1 MIQEQAQD
9 AGRKIGATVT
19 GPIPERDI
27 YPLHEAAQ
35 RLGGVSEA
43 LLHKLRAAGLV
54 RFTKI
59 GARVFLSANEIE
71 RLIRD
76 GTEAA

>member
-9 AGRKIGATVT
+9 AGRKIGAAVT
-19 GPIPERDI
+19 GLRDL
-27 YPLHEAAQ
+27 YPLDEAAQ

-43 LLHKLRAAGLV
+43 LLHKLRASGQV

-59 GARVFLSANEIE
+59 GARVFISANEIE